1 MQTPTVTCHDK
12 CFEIYLPE
20 KEVLQDIKRIA
31 QQLNKDYE
39 GKKPIF
45 IAVLNGSFMFASDLL
60 KEITIAC
67 EISFV
72 KVSSYENT
80 SSTGQVKDLV
90 GLKEDISGRHVI
102 LLEDIVD
109 TGNTMVVLL
118 EMLQIRNPASI
129 EVATLLQ
136 KPECLQHQ
144 LSVKYVGRNIPND
157 FVIGYGLDYNG
168 LGRNFKDIYKVI
180 D

>member
-20 KEVLQDIKRIA
+20 SEILQEIKKLA
-31 QQLNKDYE
+31 NQLNQDYE
-39 GKKPIF
+39 GKQPLF
-45 IAVLNGSFMFASDLL
+45 IAVLNGSFMFASDLM
-60 KEITIAC
+60 KEIAVAC

-72 KVSSYENT
+72 KVASYENT
-80 SSTGQVKDLV
+80 SSTGQVKELM
-90 GLKEDISGRHVI
+90 GLKEDIADRHVI

-109 TGNTMVVLL
+109 TGNTMVALL
-118 EMLQIRNPASI
+118 EMLQAKKPASL
-129 EVATLLQ
+129 EVATMLQ
-136 KPECLQHQ
+136 KPDCLQHD

-168 LGRNFKDIYKVI
+168 LGRNFRDIYKVM
-180 D
+180 